1 MKASKF
7 SLPRIYINTY
17 IHIYLYVYIYISE
30 NFCTVIGTIH
40 FRVSPHANTHTHTSP
55 DFLRIRGRP
64 LQNVRPGRIYLY
76 IHIPIYI
83 FTNIFSV
90 IYSYNVRPGRIYL

>member
-1 MKASKF
+1 M
-7 SLPRIYINTY
+7 
-17 IHIYLYVYIYISE
+17 YIYISE
-30 NFCTVIGTIH
+30 NCCNVIDTIH
-40 FRVSPHANTHTHTSP
+40 LRVSPHANTHTHTQTHTHSSP

-76 IHIPIYI
+76 IHIQIYI